1 MKRKNMSI
9 TTRYVLIVGLLLM
22 AANILLGIVILRQS
36 KWAMRTLI
44 DKNMLDVVN
53 SAAATLDGDVLG
65 ALTEADVGGEAFND
79 IARKLTVFLN
89 NEDIHFIYTVKQSGE
104 DTYAFIV
111 DPDPVDPGAFGEEI
125 VVTGAVIQA
134 GKGVAA
140 VDSEPAADR
149 WGNFYSA
156 YSPVFDSSGRVA
168 GIVGIDFDAD
178 WYQSQIREHT
188 IYITVFTVLTVLLGG
203 TVVFLITRRV
213 RNRFGELAVKL
224 SALSSSMEELMREV
238 GLAAPHEEDES
249 EATEDEIEK
258 LGSNI
263 SAMQKEMALYIDHMH
278 RQAYADGLTKVGNSA
293 AYHERVRAVN
303 DAIARGEADFCVALF
318 DVNSLKQIND
328 NLGHEYGDLV
338 ITGAAD
344 AIASVFGVE
353 NTYRIGGDEFAVIK
367 DSIEDS
373 ELASVDRAISEF
385 NAAETGVRLSLSKGT
400 SRYRPGVDTE
410 YRDVAARA
418 DQLMYKDK
426 KNYYEKIGN
435 RRS

>member
-1 MKRKNMSI
+1 MKRKRMSI

-22 AANILLGIVILRQS
+22 AANILLGIVVLRQS

-44 DKNMLDVVN
+44 EKNMLDVVN

-65 ALTEADVGGEAFND
+65 ALTADDVGGETFND

-89 NEDIHFIYTVKQSGE
+89 NTDIHFIYTVKQSGE
-104 DTYAFIV
+104 DAYSFIV

-125 VVTGAVIQA
+125 VVTGAVVSA
-134 GKGVAA
+134 GKGVAV

-188 IYITVFTVLTVLLGG
+188 IYITVFTVITVLLCG
-203 TVVFLITRRV
+203 TVVILITRRV
-213 RNRFGELAVKL
+213 RKRFGELAVKL
-224 SALSSSMEELMREV
+224 SGLSASMEELMREV
-238 GLAAPHEEDES
+238 GLAAPHEADES
-249 EATEDEIEK
+249 KASEDEIEK

-293 AYHERVRAVN
+293 AYHERVRAIN
-303 DAIARGEADFCVALF
+303 DAIIRGEADFCVALF

-353 NTYRIGGDEFAVIK
+353 NTYRIGGDEFAVIR

-400 SRYRPGVDTE
+400 SRYRPGVDME
-410 YRDVAARA
+410 YRDMAARA

>member
-1 MKRKNMSI
+1 MSI

-36 KWAMRTLI
+36 KSAMRTLI
-44 DKNMLDVVN
+44 DKNMLNVVN
-53 SAAATLDGDVLG
+53 SAAATMDGDVLG
-65 ALTEADVGGEAFND
+65 ALTEDDVGGEAFND

-89 NEDIHFIYTVKQSGE
+89 NADIHFIYTVKQTGE
-104 DTYAFIV
+104 NAYSFIV
-111 DPDPVDPGAFGEEI
+111 DPDPIDPGAFGEEI
-125 VVTGAVIQA
+125 VVTGAVISA
-134 GKGVAA
+134 GNGVAA

-156 YSPVFDSSGRVA
+156 YSPVFDASGKVA
-168 GIVGIDFDAD
+168 AIVGIDFDAD

-224 SALSSSMEELMREV
+224 SALSSSMKELMREV
-238 GLAAPHEEDES
+238 GITAPCEEEDKS
-249 EATEDEIEK
+249 EASEDEIEK
-258 LGSNI
+258 LGNNI
-263 SAMQKEMALYIDHMH
+263 STMQREIALYIDHMH

-293 AYHERVRAVN
+293 AYHERVRAIN

-344 AIASVFGVE
+344 AIASVFGVD

-367 DSIEDS
+367 DNIEDS

-400 SRYRPGVDTE
+400 SRYRPGVDME

-418 DQLMYKDK
+418 DQVMYRDK

>member
-1 MKRKNMSI
+1 MKRKKLSI
-9 TTRYVLIVGLLLM
+9 TTRYVLIIGLLLM
-22 AANILLGIVILRQS
+22 AANILLGIVTLRQS

-53 SAAATLDGDVLG
+53 SAAATMDGDVLG
-65 ALTEADVGGEAFND
+65 ALTEEDVGGEAFND

-89 NEDIHFIYTVKQSGE
+89 NADIHFIYTVKQTGE
-104 DTYAFIV
+104 NAYSFIV

-125 VVTGAVIQA
+125 VVTGAVVQA

-178 WYQSQIREHT
+178 WYQAQIREHT
-188 IYITVFTVLTVLLGG
+188 IYITVFTVLTVLLCG
-203 TVVFLITRRV
+203 TVVILITRRV
-213 RNRFGELAVKL
+213 RKRFGELAVKL
-224 SALSSSMEELMREV
+224 SGLSASMEELMREV
-238 GLAAPHEEDES
+238 GLAAPHEADEA
-249 EATEDEIEK
+249 EASEDEIEK

-344 AIASVFGVE
+344 AIASVFGVD

-373 ELASVDRAISEF
+373 ELAAVDRAISEF

-400 SRYRPGVDTE
+400 SRYWPGVDME
-410 YRDVAARA
+410 YKDVAARA

-435 RRS
+435 RRT

>member
-1 MKRKNMSI
+1 MKRKRMSI

-65 ALTEADVGGEAFND
+65 ALTEEDVGGEAFND
-79 IARKLTVFLN
+79 IARRLTVFLN

-104 DTYAFIV
+104 DAYSFIV

-125 VVTGAVIQA
+125 VVTGAVVQA

-156 YSPVFDSSGRVA
+156 YSPVFDSSGKVA

-249 EATEDEIEK
+249 EASEDEIEK

-293 AYHERVRAVN
+293 AYHERVRAIN

-344 AIASVFGVE
+344 AIASVFGIE
-353 NTYRIGGDEFAVIK
+353 NTYRIGGDEFAVIR

-400 SRYRPGVDTE
+400 SRYRPGVDME
-410 YRDVAARA
+410 YKDVAARA